1 MPVGAG
7 AAKARPP
14 KPPLSSPGSS
24 PALQLRGRN
33 VASQE
38 ASSVQE
44 STHGAWAPQTVE
56 IQGADGEVLGLR
68 PCGEVLALKPKDTAR
83 MAMPSLEEVL
93 LPREVKTVRPMAKRR
108 SESKE
113 LRPGTPKDRHSAEA
127 AVASEASIPS
137 TGETNQEKQL
147 PEALAAAVAHL
158 MDVANC
164 VAAAARK
171 TDPTPDSDGHAPKP
185 TKPPMSP
192 SSRASQGKL
201 RPWSKANGSAR
212 SIEAELRTPDRL
224 AARRSRSAVPGE
236 KALRGPTEDVPGR
249 SPGRVSRVKSS
260 SESPGACNRSK
271 LMGKYADLDH
281 VLLLPPDAI
290 HWSSSAV
297 EDTVPP
303 DAASA
308 WTARGQRWKP
318 SENMRF
324 YGCSPPFQDMFGEG
338 FPLFAEIQTGSEA
351 LFSIFARTCAQDEP
365 LTPTEQPSE
374 TVQIQGQ
381 SIQVERTSDMVLR
394 HDLVSALEAGLEA
407 PAPATAAYFALAW
420 KMKFQV
426 PLFVLWCHEDCLT
439 ASGSSARP
447 PEQLKCTASSFTVN
461 IFIFKLPQAKPS
473 PPGSL
478 ILAPTGS
485 GKSTWRSLAPI
496 YCPESEVLADV
507 TFHPSYHKSIRLG
520 AGGWLSSEAVELFLR
535 DLAIL
540 MRWLHGQ
547 SGQAKITF
555 NCSGEV
561 LMKAVELKILRPE
574 AT

>member
-297 EDTVPP
+297 EDPSP
-303 DAASA
+303 SAASA
-308 WTARGQRWKP
+308 A
-318 SENMRF
+318 SASA
-324 YGCSPPFQDMFGEG
+324 SPQ
-338 FPLFAEIQTGSEA
+338 SK
-351 LFSIFARTCAQDEP
+351 DE
-365 LTPTEQPSE
+365 LK
-374 TVQIQGQ
+374 TV
-381 SIQVERTSDMVLR
+381 LA
-394 HDLVSALEAGLEA
+394 SALSSQRTLRLEADPCTVPVQGAASELTLATRLAQLSPEQRLALQELLDVAEKAGLEHDHIGLEA
-407 PAPATAAYFALAW
+407 LVGLGMFGSVGVSAT
-420 KMKFQV
+420 M
-426 PLFVLWCHEDCLT
+426 
-439 ASGSSARP
+439 
-447 PEQLKCTASSFTVN
+447 
-461 IFIFKLPQAKPS
+461 
-473 PPGSL
+473 
-478 ILAPTGS
+478 
-485 GKSTWRSLAPI
+485 
-496 YCPESEVLADV
+496 
-507 TFHPSYHKSIRLG
+507 
-520 AGGWLSSEAVELFLR
+520 
-535 DLAIL
+535 
-540 MRWLHGQ
+540 
-547 SGQAKITF
+547 
-555 NCSGEV
+555 
-561 LMKAVELKILRPE
+561 
-574 AT
+574 